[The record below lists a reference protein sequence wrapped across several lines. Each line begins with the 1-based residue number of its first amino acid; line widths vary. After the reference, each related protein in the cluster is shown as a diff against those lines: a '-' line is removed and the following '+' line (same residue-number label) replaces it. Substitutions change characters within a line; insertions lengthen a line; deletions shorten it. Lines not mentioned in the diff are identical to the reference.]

1 MKIRSNLKLPSLTR
15 ALQGLFGS
23 NKPISTRKRHPIA
36 YFRQV
41 YLSKPMYEGLEFI
54 AEVERK
60 SRVGM
65 ANEIFER
72 GIKSYFGEKLGKYI
86 EDDIEARKHGARAT
100 VTRFVREL
108 RKLAKVKGYDISK
121 YL

>member
-1 MKIRSNLKLPSLTR
+1 
-15 ALQGLFGS
+15 
-23 NKPISTRKRHPIA
+23 
-36 YFRQV
+36 
-41 YLSKPMYEGLEFI
+41 MYEGLEFI